1 MRMPPMVGVPF
12 LVNRWLCGPFSRIGW
27 PSPWQPC
34 KKAINLPPQAST
46 TASAVKK
53 AAKMRIK
60 SI

>member
-1 MRMPPMVGVPF
+1 MVGVPF